1 MNMKAQ
7 YCFDK
12 GLLVPKEPLASM
24 LFLEF
29 IRDYN
34 KDNKHRISFTIKDDE
49 VSNDPF
55 EEFFLIRVTKMRI
68 TGMCREF
75 YIDAAE
81 YINANS

>member
-1 MNMKAQ
+1 MNRKAQ

-34 KDNKHRISFTIKDDE
+34 KENKNRISFTIKDDE
-49 VSNDPF
+49 VSNDLF
-55 EEFFLIRVTKMRI
+55 EGFFFIRVTKMRM
-68 TGMCREF
+68 TEMFREF